1 MDVSL
6 GHTERKKEFLI
17 PMAIARMRIP
27 KAIKSRRYKLRV
39 TGVREREAR
48 CTNLRTQ
55 YVIVYNAALFSRR
68 KMYTRDFLY

>member
-6 GHTERKKEFLI
+6 GHRERKKEFLI

-39 TGVREREAR
+39 TGVRERGA
-48 CTNLRTQ
+48 
-55 YVIVYNAALFSRR
+55 VYEFA
-68 KMYTRDFLY
+68 YTIRHCI